1 MDGEV
6 RGTGAVNRRRK
17 AGGWLGGL
25 LAGGGRTSIVERIC
39 NYMIGID
46 RIAFTVREGREQP
59 ALAECKANEVHILV
73 ANGKQV
79 GSQESGR

>member
-6 RGTGAVNRRRK
+6 LGTGAVNRRRK

-46 RIAFTVREGREQP
+46 RIAFTTAIVREGREQP
-59 ALAECKANEVHILV
+59 ALAECKANEVHIIV

-79 GSQESGR
+79 R